1 MGKLKVALTQMDII
15 WEDRPANYEIAKQMC
30 QKAFQAGA
38 DLILFPE
45 MSFTGFSMNME
56 HVAEKYPY
64 ESAAKMKLL
73 SEKYPHMAIGFGYAG
88 YVKGNISEE
97 IRNCLEVVS
106 DGESLMRY
114 DKIHPFTF
122 GEEGKHIT
130 AGSRLAA
137 CEIHGVPIGGFICY
151 DLRFPEPFQISSKE
165 NALIFV
171 IANWPQERA
180 AHWKL
185 LLQARAVENQC
196 YIAGINRIG
205 EGGGLS
211 YEPGSMVF
219 NPLGNPVKG
228 RFYRVASEDG
238 GCEGVRVEKGCCE
251 IGKDEGFLLVEI
263 DTEVVWNV
271 RKNFPLKADRRE
283 ALYKQ
288 WYMENQ

>member
-1 MGKLKVALTQMDII
+1 MGKKLKIALTQMDII
-15 WEDRPANYEIAKQMC
+15 WEEKPANYEKAELMC
-30 QKAFQAGA
+30 QRAFQAGA
-38 DLILFPE
+38 DLLLFPE
-45 MSFTGFSMNME
+45 MSFTGFSMRME
-56 HVAEKYPY
+56 KVAERYPY
-64 ESAAKMKLL
+64 KSVDKMKML

-88 YVKGNISEE
+88 YVKGENSKE
-97 IRNCLEVVS
+97 IRNCLEVVAN
-106 DGESLMRY
+106 GESLMRY
-114 DKIHPFTF
+114 EKIHPFTF
-122 GEEGKHIT
+122 GEEGKYIT

-165 NALIFV
+165 NELIFV

-180 AHWKL
+180 EHWNI

-211 YEPGSMVF
+211 YEPGSLIF
-219 NPLGNPVKG
+219 DPLGNPVKG
-228 RFYRVASEDG
+228 KFYRVG
-238 GCEGVRVEKGCCE
+238 GEVE
-251 IGKDEGFLLVEI
+251 EGFLLVEI
-263 DTEVVWNV
+263 DTEMVLEV

-288 WYMENQ
+288 WYED